1 MRVSRLYRCLQV
13 VEGFED
19 KDKAAALLNL
29 LLNYLNQYPSVGV
42 ERLHQDLEARV
53 RSRGIAYDRRM
64 VEELLRRLEMIGV
77 VRLGGLVV
85 TLIERGFTCSGAI
98 PSSSVQQALGGQGAL
113 VRDALARE
121 LVRVLHVDYY
131 TIRLFI
137 LDVQQLVWLMNGVKA
152 SELITLVMRHPL
164 SAERALVISEGGVKP
179 KRIEY
184 VVKSMVEVGLL
195 KLDGD
200 TYRAERPFNQ

>member
-1 MRVSRLYRCLQV
+1 MRVSRSYRCLQV

-29 LLNYLNQYPSVGV
+29 LLDYLNKYPSVGI
-42 ERLHQDLEARV
+42 ERLHLDLEAYV

-77 VRLGGLVV
+77 VRLGGLVA
-85 TLIERGFTCSGAI
+85 TLIERGFTCSGAV
-98 PSSSVQQALGGQGAL
+98 PSSSVQASGGQGAL
-113 VRDALARE
+113 VRDVLAKE
-121 LVRVLHVDYY
+121 LVKVLHVDYY

-137 LDVQQLVWLMNGVKA
+137 LDVQQLVWLMGGVKA
-152 SELITLVMRHPL
+152 SELRTLLMRHPL

-184 VVKSMVEVGLL
+184 IIKRMVEVGLL

-200 TYRAERPFNQ
+200 VYRAERPFNQ

>member
-1 MRVSRLYRCLQV
+1 MRVSRSYRCLKV

-19 KDKAAALLNL
+19 KDKAAALLDL

-42 ERLHQDLEARV
+42 ERLHQDLETRV

-85 TLIERGFTCSGAI
+85 TLIERGFTCSGAV
-98 PSSSVQQALGGQGAL
+98 PSSSVQASGGQSAL

-121 LVRVLHVDYY
+121 LVKVLHVDYY

-137 LDVQQLVWLMNGVKA
+137 LDVQQLVWLMGGVKA
-152 SELITLVMRHPL
+152 SELRILLMRHPL
-164 SAERALVISEGGVKP
+164 SVERAWVISEGGMKP

-184 VVKSMVEVGLL
+184 IIKRMVEAGLL

>member
-1 MRVSRLYRCLQV
+1 MRVSRSYRCSQV
-13 VEGFED
+13 VEGFD
-19 KDKAAALLNL
+19 DRDRAAALLDL

-42 ERLHQDLEARV
+42 ERLHQDLETRV

-85 TLIERGFTCSGAI
+85 TLIERGFACVGVV
-98 PSSSVQQALGGQGAL
+98 PSSSVQASGGQGAL

-121 LVRVLHVDYY
+121 LVKVLHVDYY

-137 LDVQQLVWLMNGVKA
+137 LDVQQLVWLIGGVKA
-152 SELITLVMRHPL
+152 SELRTLLMRHPL
-164 SAERALVISEGGVKP
+164 SAERAWVIGEGGVKP

-184 VVKSMVEVGLL
+184 IVKRMVETGLL

>member
-1 MRVSRLYRCLQV
+1 MRLSKTYRCTQV
-13 VEGFED
+13 IEGFD
-19 KDKAAALLNL
+19 DRDRAAALLNL
-29 LLNYLNQYPSVGV
+29 LLDYLNKYPSVGI
-42 ERLHQDLEARV
+42 ERLHLDLEAYA

-64 VEELLRRLEMIGV
+64 VEELLRRLKMIGV
-77 VRLGGLVV
+77 VRLSGLVV
-85 TLIERGFTCSGAI
+85 TLIERGFACSGVA
-98 PSSSVQQALGGQGAL
+98 PSSSAQALGGQGAL

-121 LVRVLHVDYY
+121 LAKVLHVDYY

-152 SELITLVMRHPL
+152 SELITLLMRHPL
-164 SAERALVISEGGVKP
+164 SVERAWVISEGGMKP

-184 VVKSMVEVGLL
+184 IIKRMVKVGLL

>member
-1 MRVSRLYRCLQV
+1 MSKSYRCLQA

-29 LLNYLNQYPSVGV
+29 LLDYLNKYPSVGI
-42 ERLHQDLEARV
+42 ERLHLDLEAYA

-64 VEELLRRLEMIGV
+64 VEELLRRLKMIGV
-77 VRLGGLVV
+77 VRLGGLVA
-85 TLIERGFTCSGAI
+85 TLIERGFTCSGAV
-98 PSSSVQQALGGQGAL
+98 PSSSAQASSGQGAL

-121 LVRVLHVDYY
+121 LTKVLHVDYY

-137 LDVQQLVWLMNGVKA
+137 LDVQQLVWLMGGVKA
-152 SELITLVMRHPL
+152 SELITLLMRHPL
-164 SAERALVISEGGVKP
+164 SAERAWAISKGGMKP
-179 KRIEY
+179 EMIEY
-184 VVKSMVEVGLL
+184 VIKRMVKVGLL

-200 TYRAERPFNQ
+200 TYRTERPFNQ

>member
-1 MRVSRLYRCLQV
+1 MRVSRSYRCLQV

-19 KDKAAALLNL
+19 KDRAAVLLDL

-42 ERLHQDLEARV
+42 ERLHQDLETRV

-85 TLIERGFTCSGAI
+85 TLIERGFACSGAV
-98 PSSSVQQALGGQGAL
+98 PSSSVQALGGQGAL
-113 VRDALARE
+113 VRDVLARE
-121 LVRVLHVDYY
+121 LVKVLHVDYY

-137 LDVQQLVWLMNGVKA
+137 LDVQQLVWLMGGVKA
-152 SELITLVMRHPL
+152 GELRTLLMRHPL
-164 SAERALVISEGGVKP
+164 SAERAWVISEGGMKP

-184 VVKSMVEVGLL
+184 VIKRMVETGLL

>member
-1 MRVSRLYRCLQV
+1 MRVSRSYRCLKV

-19 KDKAAALLNL
+19 KDKAAALLDL

-53 RSRGIAYDRRM
+53 RSRGIAYDRGL
-64 VEELLRRLEMIGV
+64 VKELLRRLEMIGV
-77 VRLGGLVV
+77 VRLGDLVV
-85 TLIERGFTCSGAI
+85 TLIERGFTCSGAV
-98 PSSSVQQALGGQGAL
+98 PSSSAQASSGQGAL

-121 LVRVLHVDYY
+121 LTKVLHVDYY

-137 LDVQQLVWLMNGVKA
+137 LDVQQLVWLMGGVKA
-152 SELITLVMRHPL
+152 SELRTLLMRHPL
-164 SAERALVISEGGVKP
+164 SAERAWAISKGGMKP
-179 KRIEY
+179 EMIEY
-184 VVKSMVEVGLL
+184 VIKRMVKVGLL

-200 TYRAERPFNQ
+200 TYRTERPFNQ

>member
-1 MRVSRLYRCLQV
+1 MRVSRSYRCLQV

-29 LLNYLNQYPSVGV
+29 LLDYLNKYPSVGI
-42 ERLHQDLEARV
+42 ERLHLDLEAYA
-53 RSRGIAYDRRM
+53 RSRGIAYDGRM
-64 VEELLRRLEMIGV
+64 IEELLSRLRMIGV
-77 VRLGGLVV
+77 VRLEGLAV
-85 TLIERGFTCSGAI
+85 TLIERGFTCSGAV
-98 PSSSVQQALGGQGAL
+98 PSSSVQALGGQGVL
-113 VRDALARE
+113 IRDVLARE
-121 LVRVLHVDYY
+121 LVKVLHVDYY

-164 SAERALVISEGGVKP
+164 STERALVISEGGMKP

-184 VVKSMVEVGLL
+184 VIKRMVEAGLL

>member
-1 MRVSRLYRCLQV
+1 MRLSKTYRCSQV

-19 KDKAAALLNL
+19 KDKAAALLDL

-53 RSRGIAYDRRM
+53 RSRGIAYDRGL
-64 VEELLRRLEMIGV
+64 VKELLRRLEMIGA

-85 TLIERGFTCSGAI
+85 TLIERGFACSGAV
-98 PSSSVQQALGGQGAL
+98 PSSSAQASGGQGAL

-121 LVRVLHVDYY
+121 LVKVLHVDYY

-137 LDVQQLVWLMNGVKA
+137 LDVQQLVWLMGGVKA
-152 SELITLVMRHPL
+152 SELRTLLMRHPL
-164 SAERALVISEGGVKP
+164 SAERALVISRGGMKP
-179 KRIEY
+179 ERIEY
-184 VVKSMVEVGLL
+184 IVKRMVEAGLL

-200 TYRAERPFNQ
+200 IYRAERPFNQ

>member
-1 MRVSRLYRCLQV
+1 MSRSYRCLKV

-19 KDKAAALLNL
+19 KDKAAALLDL

-42 ERLHQDLEARV
+42 ERLHQDLETRV

-85 TLIERGFTCSGAI
+85 TLIERGFTCSGAV
-98 PSSSVQQALGGQGAL
+98 PSSSVQASGGQSAL

-121 LVRVLHVDYY
+121 LVKVLHVDYY

-137 LDVQQLVWLMNGVKA
+137 LDVQQLVWLMGGVKA
-152 SELITLVMRHPL
+152 SELITLLMKHPL
-164 SAERALVISEGGVKP
+164 SAERAWAISRGGMKLEM
-179 KRIEY
+179 IEY
-184 VVKSMVEVGLL
+184 VIKRMVKVGLL